1 MTAETLVMP
10 RHSPPDSRP
19 AAVPP
24 VSNTRL
30 AVIMLITGETMLFAG
45 LIGMYLIFRLSAAT
59 WPPPDLP
66 RLPLGITVLNTIVL
80 FASIVPMRLALAS
93 ARANRPDA
101 AARAVAR
108 TTMLGALFLA
118 IQGIEWFRLVTH
130 GLKLSSGTYGA
141 TFYVVI
147 GCHAFHVLAAVVWLA
162 TLTLLARSRPLTSRH
177 HAGLEMCTLYWYF
190 VCGLWAVLF
199 PLVYVY

>member
-1 MTAETLVMP
+1 MTGSLAMP
-10 RHSPPDSRP
+10 RPSAPDTRP

-30 AVIMLITGETMLFAG
+30 AVVMLITGEMMLFAG
-45 LIGMYLIFRLSAAT
+45 LIGMYLIFRLSAAA

-66 RLPLGITVLNTIVL
+66 RLPLGITAFNTVVL
-80 FASIVPMRLALAS
+80 FASLVPMSRALAA
-93 ARANRPDA
+93 ARADRPDA
-101 AARAVAR
+101 AARAVAQ
-108 TTMLGALFLA
+108 TTALGVLFLA
-118 IQGIEWFRLVTH
+118 IQGIEWFRLVAH

-147 GCHAFHVLAAVVWLA
+147 GTHAVHVLAAVVWLA
-162 TLTLLARSRPLTSRH
+162 TLTLLARWRPLTARR
-177 HAGLEMCTLYWYF
+177 HAGLEMCTIYWYF

-199 PLVYVY
+199 PLVYIY